1 MAGLGEEKKAMRI
14 FTVALVALM
23 FAMGAAARP
32 KDEAPQYKTAEAKH
46 FTTAE
51 GVELSPA
58 FVDYFYAE
66 LRNELTKGKLVK
78 EVIGEGEAVEDAD
91 APKSLV
97 ISGSVTEYKKGN
109 VVKSALI
116 GFGAGFKSL
125 KMDADVVRRS
135 DKQSLCVIHVHVKVD
150 PRWNEKVMAKGAAH
164 EMVKE
169 MKKALAEGPK
179 TATAEAA
186 KPS

>member
-1 MAGLGEEKKAMRI
+1 MRI
-14 FTVALVALM
+14 FTLSLVALL
-23 FAMGAAARP
+23 FAMAAAAGP
-32 KDEAPQYKTAEAKH
+32 KDEAPQYKTVETKH

-66 LRNELTKGKLVK
+66 LRNELTKAKLVK

-97 ISGSVTEYKKGN
+97 ISGAVTEYKKGN

-116 GFGAGFKSL
+116 GFGAGFRSL

-135 DKQSLCVIHVHVKVD
+135 DKQNLCVIHVHVKID

-169 MKKALAEGPK
+169 MKKALAEGAK
-179 TATAEAA
+179 TAAGEAP

>member
-1 MAGLGEEKKAMRI
+1 MRI
-14 FTVALVALM
+14 FMTALFVGML
-23 FAMGAAARP
+23 AMATNANA
-32 KDEAPQYKTAEAKH
+32 KDEKPLYKTAEAKH

-66 LRNELTKGKLVK
+66 LRAELTKAKLVN
-78 EVIGEGEAVEDAD
+78 EVIGEGETVDDAD

-97 ISGSVTEYKKGN
+97 ISGTITEYKKGS

-116 GFGAGFKSL
+116 GFGAGFRSL
-125 KMDADVVRRS
+125 KMDADVLRRS
-135 DKQSLCVIHVHVKVD
+135 DKQNLGVIHVHVKVD
-150 PRWNEKVMAKGAAH
+150 PRWNEKVMAKGAAR

-169 MKKALAEGPK
+169 MRKALTEGQKP
-179 TATAEAA
+179 AA
-186 KPS
+186 

>member
-1 MAGLGEEKKAMRI
+1 MRI

-23 FAMGAAARP
+23 FAMGAAATP
-32 KDEAPQYKTAEAKH
+32 KDETPQYKTAEAKH

-66 LRNELTKGKLVK
+66 LRNELTKAKLVK

-97 ISGSVTEYKKGN
+97 ISGTVTEYKKGS
-109 VVKSALI
+109 VVKSSLI
-116 GFGAGFKSL
+116 GFGAGLRSL

-135 DKQSLCVIHVHVKVD
+135 DKQNLCLIHVHVKID

-169 MKKALAEGPK
+169 MKKALAEGAKP
-179 TATAEAA
+179 TTGEAA

>member
-1 MAGLGEEKKAMRI
+1 MRI

-23 FAMGAAARP
+23 FAMGAAARA
-32 KDEAPQYKTAEAKH
+32 KGEAPQYKTAEAKH

-66 LRNELTKGKLVK
+66 LRNELTKAKLVK

-97 ISGSVTEYKKGN
+97 ISGTVTEYKKGS
-109 VVKSALI
+109 VVKSSLI
-116 GFGAGFKSL
+116 GFGAGLRSL

-135 DKQSLCVIHVHVKVD
+135 DKQNLCLIHVHVKID

-169 MKKALAEGPK
+169 MKKVLAEG
-179 TATAEAA
+179 A
-186 KPS
+186 KPTTGEATKPS

>member
-1 MAGLGEEKKAMRI
+1 MRI
-14 FTVALVALM
+14 LMMALLAGF
-23 FAMGAAARP
+23 FAMGAVAKP
-32 KDEAPQYKTAEAKH
+32 KDETPQYNTAEAKH

-51 GVELSPA
+51 GVELTPA

-66 LRNELTKGKLVK
+66 LRSELTKAKLVN
-78 EVIGEGEAVEDAD
+78 EVVGVGEAVDDAD

-97 ISGSVTEYKKGN
+97 ISGTITEYQKGN

-116 GFGAGFKSL
+116 GFGAGMRSL

-135 DKQSLCVIHVHVKVD
+135 DKQNLCVLHVHVKID

-164 EMVKE
+164 QMVKE
-169 MKKALAEGPK
+169 MKKALAE
-179 TATAEAA
+179 TS

>member
-1 MAGLGEEKKAMRI
+1 MRI
-14 FTVALVALM
+14 WITAIVAAFLVT
-23 FAMGAAARP
+23 AATARP
-32 KDEAPQYKTAEAKH
+32 KNDVLYKTAEAKH

-66 LRNELTKGKLVK
+66 LRAELTKDKLVS
-78 EVIGEGEAVEDAD
+78 EVIGEGETVDDAD

-97 ISGSVTEYKKGN
+97 ISGTITEFKKGS

-135 DKQSLCVIHVHVKVD
+135 DKQNLCVIHVHVKVD
-150 PRWNEKVMAKGAAH
+150 PRWNEKVMAKGAAR

-169 MKKALAEGPK
+169 IRKALTEGQKP
-179 TATAEAA
+179 AA
-186 KPS
+186 

>member
-1 MAGLGEEKKAMRI
+1 MRI
-14 FTVALVALM
+14 FMLSLVALM

-32 KDEAPQYKTAEAKH
+32 KGEAPQYKTAETKH
-46 FTTAE
+46 FTPAE

-66 LRNELTKGKLVK
+66 LRNELTKAKLVK

-91 APKSLV
+91 AAKSLV
-97 ISGSVTEYKKGN
+97 ISGAVTEYKKGS

-116 GFGAGFKSL
+116 GFGAGFRSL

-135 DKQSLCVIHVHVKVD
+135 DKQNLCVIHVHVKID

-169 MKKALAEGPK
+169 MKKALAEGAK
-179 TATAEAA
+179 TTAGEAT

>member
-1 MAGLGEEKKAMRI
+1 MRI
-14 FTVALVALM
+14 FTLAMIAAT
-23 FAMGAAARP
+23 FAIGAAASP
-32 KDEAPQYKTAEAKH
+32 KEAAPQYKTAEAKH

-66 LRNELTKGKLVK
+66 LRSELTKAKLVK
-78 EVIGEGEAVEDAD
+78 EVIGEGETVDDAD
-91 APKSLV
+91 APQSLV
-97 ISGSVTEYKKGN
+97 ISGTITEFKKGS

-125 KMDADVVRRS
+125 KMDADVVRRN
-135 DKQSLCVIHVHVKVD
+135 DKQNLCVLHVHVKID

-164 EMVKE
+164 EIVKE
-169 MKKALAEGPK
+169 MKKALAEGAKSPAPEG
-179 TATAEAA
+179 T

>member
-1 MAGLGEEKKAMRI
+1 
-14 FTVALVALM
+14 
-23 FAMGAAARP
+23 
-32 KDEAPQYKTAEAKH
+32 
-46 FTTAE
+46 
-51 GVELSPA
+51 
-58 FVDYFYAE
+58 VDYFYAE

-78 EVIGEGEAVEDAD
+78 EVIGEGEAVEEPD
-91 APKSLV
+91 APRSLV
-97 ISGSVTEYKKGN
+97 ISGTVTEYKKGS

-116 GFGAGFKSL
+116 GFGAGFRSL

-135 DKQSLCVIHVHVKVD
+135 DKQNLCVIHVHVKVD

-169 MKKALAEGPK
+169 MKKALGEEAK
-179 TATAEAA
+179 ATKGEAT

>member
-1 MAGLGEEKKAMRI
+1 MRI
-14 FTVALVALM
+14 FMAALFVGMLAIGTT
-23 FAMGAAARP
+23 ANA
-32 KDEAPQYKTAEAKH
+32 KDEKPLYKTAEAKH

-66 LRNELTKGKLVK
+66 LRAELTKAKLVN
-78 EVIGEGEAVEDAD
+78 EVIGEGETVDDAD

-97 ISGSVTEYKKGN
+97 ISGTITEFKKGN

-125 KMDADVVRRS
+125 KMDADVLRRS
-135 DKQSLCVIHVHVKVD
+135 DKQNLCVIHVHVKVD
-150 PRWNEKVMAKGAAH
+150 PRWNEKVMAKGAAR

-169 MKKALAEGPK
+169 MKKALTEEQKP
-179 TATAEAA
+179 AA
-186 KPS
+186 

>member
-1 MAGLGEEKKAMRI
+1 MRI
-14 FTVALVALM
+14 TRVAIAALVLAM
-23 FAMGAAARP
+23 VASFASA
-32 KDEAPQYKTAEAKH
+32 KDETPQFKTAEAKH

-58 FVDYFYAE
+58 FVDYLYAE
-66 LRNELTKGKLVK
+66 LRSELTKGKMVN

-97 ISGSVTEYKKGN
+97 ITGTITEYKKGS

-116 GFGAGFKSL
+116 GFGAGMRSL

-135 DKQSLCVIHVHVKVD
+135 DKENMCVLHVHVKID
-150 PRWNEKVMAKGAAH
+150 PRWNEKIMAKAAAH
-164 EMVKE
+164 QMVKE
-169 MKKALAEGPK
+169 MKKALSEG
-179 TATAEAA
+179 A
-186 KPS
+186 KAKS

>member
-1 MAGLGEEKKAMRI
+1 MRI

-66 LRNELTKGKLVK
+66 LRNELTKAKLVK

-97 ISGSVTEYKKGN
+97 ISGTVTEYKKGS
-109 VVKSALI
+109 VVKSSLI
-116 GFGAGFKSL
+116 GFGAGLRSL

-135 DKQSLCVIHVHVKVD
+135 DKQNLCLIHVHVKID

-169 MKKALAEGPK
+169 MKKVLAEG
-179 TATAEAA
+179 A
-186 KPS
+186 KPTTGQATKPS

>member
-1 MAGLGEEKKAMRI
+1 MRI
-14 FTVALVALM
+14 LMVVLVAGI
-23 FAMGAAARP
+23 FALGTAAKS
-32 KDEAPQYKTAEAKH
+32 KDEPSQYKTAEAKH

-51 GVELSPA
+51 GVELTPA

-66 LRNELTKGKLVK
+66 LRSELTKAKLVK
-78 EVIGEGEAVEDAD
+78 EVVGEGEAVEDAD

-97 ISGSVTEYKKGN
+97 ISGTITEYKKGN

-116 GFGAGFKSL
+116 GFGAGLRSL

-135 DKQSLCVIHVHVKVD
+135 DKQNLCVLHVHVKID
-150 PRWNEKVMAKGAAH
+150 PRWDEKIMAKGAAH
-164 EMVKE
+164 QMVKE
-169 MKKALAEGPK
+169 MKKALAEG
-179 TATAEAA
+179 T